1 MEKAAELLEN
11 TGLKVIEIA
20 NQVGYEN
27 QGKFA
32 GVLRKLMA
40 SRRWSFGGA
49 GEGKVDCVEEISM
62 QYRCFCVK
70 MKGKAGGYDL

>member
-1 MEKAAELLEN
+1 MRIREN
-11 TGLKVIEIA
+11 LPE
-20 NQVGYEN
+20 Y
-27 QGKFA
+27 
-32 GVLRKLMA
+32 LRKLMA

-70 MKGKAGGYDL
+70 MKGKVGVCDL

>member
-27 QGKFA
+27 QNLPEY
-32 GVLRKLMA
+32 LRKLMVL
-40 SRRWSFGGA
+40 RHWSFGGA
-49 GEGKVDCVEEISM
+49 GEGTFDCVEEISM

-70 MKGKAGGYDL
+70 MEGKIGACDL